1 MLYIHIIYMCEY
13 TYTHTHTPHFLYPF
27 IYGQA
32 HRLFHVLTIVNNA
45 AVNLGVQIT
54 LQDSDFIFFRYI
66 PRSGISR

>member
-13 TYTHTHTPHFLYPF
+13 THTHTPHFLYPTF
-27 IYGQA
+27 IYGQT

-45 AVNLGVQIT
+45 AMNMGVQIT
-54 LQDSDFIFFRYI
+54 LQDNDFIFFRYI